1 MMVANGT
8 AYNLT
13 LVARTEGDVT
23 GLARQMDRVTASA
36 QRTEAAMA
44 KTNTASAGWVG
55 NLKGAAAGLAAF
67 IGVGG
72 IAKFVLDSTTAFQ
85 QFDNAVQS
93 FSGSTAVAG
102 QAWNDVQEIAAKGF
116 DINPLL
122 RAEQS
127 FLSLGKTLPEA
138 KQFVETIAKIGSATD
153 AAALE
158 RISLAFTQIAAKGKV
173 SLEEIRQL
181 GEAGVPAL
189 ALFSKAAGLTTA
201 EFQKAASLGQIYS
214 NDVLPEVIKA
224 VDELYGA
231 AYANRE
237 NTIFGQIGGA
247 KIDAQNLA
255 RVWGEELTPAVGI
268 GMQALSGF
276 LNVAQKVP
284 PQMLL
289 IGLAAYKLPVV
300 AQQARLVGD
309 AAQKMYLAW
318 RVGARGGNEAIAGSI
333 AALGKLKAG
342 LIAAAAVAAGTLASG
357 AFAPEEAA
365 NIDLVAAS
373 LKNLAE
379 KQDITALSSIKYVDN
394 IGEMMN
400 IVNNP
405 TLLKRSEDLAAS
417 IGGIIG
423 VGPGRSK
430 DTFEFLQNMKQIDGT
445 LANMA
450 KTGKEADAA
459 KAFAFLREQ
468 IRPEDL
474 QAFDASFKQY
484 KGALAGIESGAIQA
498 ADATGE
504 LVDATKTL
512 KDAQDRLAEAVVGPG
527 NSFLESAKKMQA
539 FADAI
544 DKANDA
550 VDKSKKVSNDERGAL
565 IDLAEAALEIAE
577 NQIKAGE
584 SVDTVVSKMKKSR
597 STFLEVADKMGLS
610 ATEAKRFA
618 DNAGLVPSDI
628 RTKFKISGL
637 SDLQAAEASVKGIYS
652 TAGIGYS
659 GGAAYNLY
667 IQQQMKLIAT
677 QTIPVNVQNWPSSG
691 GGSSTRT
698 GSSAAPGGTGRIGPV
713 ARTVQTRMVSV

>member
-1 MMVANGT
+1 
-8 AYNLT
+8 
-13 LVARTEGDVT
+13 
-23 GLARQMDRVTASA
+23 
-36 QRTEAAMA
+36 
-44 KTNTASAGWVG
+44 
-55 NLKGAAAGLAAF
+55 
-67 IGVGG
+67 
-72 IAKFVLDSTTAFQ
+72 
-85 QFDNAVQS
+85 
-93 FSGSTAVAG
+93 
-102 QAWNDVQEIAAKGF
+102 
-116 DINPLL
+116 
-122 RAEQS
+122 
-127 FLSLGKTLPEA
+127 
-138 KQFVETIAKIGSATD
+138 
-153 AAALE
+153 
-158 RISLAFTQIAAKGKV
+158 
-173 SLEEIRQL
+173 
-181 GEAGVPAL
+181 
-189 ALFSKAAGLTTA
+189 
-201 EFQKAASLGQIYS
+201 
-214 NDVLPEVIKA
+214 
-224 VDELYGA
+224 
-231 AYANRE
+231 
-237 NTIFGQIGGA
+237 
-247 KIDAQNLA
+247 
-255 RVWGEELTPAVGI
+255 
-268 GMQALSGF
+268 
-276 LNVAQKVP
+276 
-284 PQMLL
+284 
-289 IGLAAYKLPVV
+289 
-300 AQQARLVGD
+300 
-309 AAQKMYLAW
+309 
-318 RVGARGGNEAIAGSI
+318 
-333 AALGKLKAG
+333 
-342 LIAAAAVAAGTLASG
+342 
-357 AFAPEEAA
+357 
-365 NIDLVAAS
+365 
-373 LKNLAE
+373 
-379 KQDITALSSIKYVDN
+379 
-394 IGEMMN
+394 
-400 IVNNP
+400 VNNP